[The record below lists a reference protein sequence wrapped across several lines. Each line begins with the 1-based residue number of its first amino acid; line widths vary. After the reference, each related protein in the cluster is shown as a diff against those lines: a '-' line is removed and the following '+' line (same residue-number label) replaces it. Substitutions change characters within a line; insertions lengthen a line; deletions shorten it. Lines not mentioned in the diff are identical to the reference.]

1 MNTTS
6 LTLLERLKAAD
17 DEEAWSRFV
26 RLYTPLLY
34 YWCRRIGLREQD
46 AADLVQDVLA
56 HLVRKLP
63 EFTYDNTGSFRNWLR
78 VVTVNKWRERQRKR
92 RFPAPI
98 NGAELEQVAGDCD
111 AWVLE
116 EKEYRQ
122 HLVRSALPLI
132 RPEFSTTTWQAFE
145 EHVLKQR
152 GAAEVAAEM
161 EIRIGTVYAAKS
173 RVLTRLRQEL
183 ARFLDE

>member
-6 LTLLERLKAAD
+6 LTLLERLKTTD

-34 YWCRRIGLREQD
+34 YWCRRIGLHEQD

-63 EFTYDNTGSFRNWLR
+63 EFKYDSVGSFRNWLR

-92 RFPAPI
+92 RFPSSI
-98 NGAELEQVAGDCD
+98 NGEELEQVAADGDGW
-111 AWVLE
+111 A
-116 EKEYRQ
+116 
-122 HLVRSALPLI
+122 
-132 RPEFSTTTWQAFE
+132 
-145 EHVLKQR
+145 
-152 GAAEVAAEM
+152 
-161 EIRIGTVYAAKS
+161 
-173 RVLTRLRQEL
+173 
-183 ARFLDE
+183 